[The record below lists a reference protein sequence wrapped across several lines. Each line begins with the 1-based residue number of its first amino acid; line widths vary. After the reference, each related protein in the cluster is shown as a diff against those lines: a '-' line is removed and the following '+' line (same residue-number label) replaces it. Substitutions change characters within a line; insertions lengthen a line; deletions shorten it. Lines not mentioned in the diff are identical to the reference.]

1 MESLGDIPGRTA
13 YEGVL
18 APALEEL
25 GERTFDEGV
34 DTAYESH
41 HPHPEDRARTA
52 HDYCRGHARE
62 IPRPHPGCQGHH
74 KGLKGAYAAGAAGGA
89 GGSAGGLGGGMS
101 GGLSGGGGAGGFSGG
116 LCGGGGAGGLGGGG
130 GAGGLAGREGAGGLV
145 GGGLG
150 KAAIVGF
157 EEKAEHLPDHGKLNS
172 LGLDRKPQPGY
183 GQEDDHYCG
192 HRCINGIQE
201 FR

>member
-1 MESLGDIPGRTA
+1 MKSLGDIPGRTA

-62 IPRPHPGCQGHH
+62 IPRPHPGGQGHH
-74 KGLKGAYAAGAAGGA
+74 KGLKGAYAAGAAGG
-89 GGSAGGLGGGMS
+89 SAGGLGGGMS
-101 GGLSGGGGAGGFSGG
+101 GGLCGGLSGGLGGG
-116 LCGGGGAGGLGGGG
+116 LCGGGGAGGLGGGLSGGG
-130 GAGGLAGREGAGGLV
+130 GA
-145 GGGLG
+145 GGLG

-157 EEKAEHLPDHGKLNS
+157 EEKAEHLPYHGKLNS

>member
-1 MESLGDIPGRTA
+1 MN
-13 YEGVL
+13 
-18 APALEEL
+18 
-25 GERTFDEGV
+25 
-34 DTAYESH
+34 
-41 HPHPEDRARTA
+41 
-52 HDYCRGHARE
+52 
-62 IPRPHPGCQGHH
+62 
-74 KGLKGAYAAGAAGGA
+74 
-89 GGSAGGLGGGMS
+89 GGLCGGMGA
-101 GGLSGGGGAGGFSGG
+101 GGLSGGGGA
-116 LCGGGGAGGLGGGG
+116 
-130 GAGGLAGREGAGGLV
+130 
-145 GGGLG
+145 GGLG

>member
-13 YEGVL
+13 YEGVF

-62 IPRPHPGCQGHH
+62 IPRPHPGGQRHH

-89 GGSAGGLGGGMS
+89 GGAGGSAGGLGGG
-101 GGLSGGGGAGGFSGG
+101 LGGGEGAGGLG
-116 LCGGGGAGGLGGGG
+116 GGLGGGG
-130 GAGGLAGREGAGGLV
+130 GAGGLSGGEGAGGL
-145 GGGLG
+145 GGGGDAGGLS

-157 EEKAEHLPDHGKLNS
+157 EEKAEHLPDHSELNS